1 MPMRTTPARLGRAA
15 AASDDPHGSREHPP
29 VRRQRLVAMA
39 ARFQVHDFLV
49 ARVNDVGERL
59 LEAVRPVASW
69 VRRALR

>member
-1 MPMRTTPARLGRAA
+1 
-15 AASDDPHGSREHPP
+15 
-29 VRRQRLVAMA
+29 MA